1 MAEVP
6 KGPLYQ
12 GPNST
17 GGSSNNG
24 SNVDGGGVTGGGGT
38 YGNGSVGNTGLG
50 NGLDAGNGNGLQT
63 GIGNNTP
70 GFSNDAPLGGNT
82 LPPDVGIGSGGA
94 CQTYDSVQA
103 KWVTKTCPAGFFLD
117 YGDCT
122 CKQIVFDQNPS
133 PFIPGIDN
141 SSSCPRL
148 TDYGII
154 YGYYGNGSSG
164 KNDIPNTV
172 SKFLAT
178 TSGYK
183 IAQMSLV
190 LKNELSRLLS
200 ISDSQNNYSWQ
211 CIGSTIY
218 QYICAPG
225 VEVSYTLF
233 PNSAVTVAKFYIPQL
248 GGTYYATDS
257 GGLCKLITTPKTPGT
272 PPPGTPIPDV
282 PPKYDVPNTPA
293 TPDTPI
299 PRVPNAPPGTEV
311 GVGKIFTYIDN
322 SDMMYQKEKVV
333 RGIWSGN
340 IGNLTAF
347 YTCSTQYTGS
357 GRSHYI
363 IYNKPCENICSAPQF
378 DIAYGHDQGS
388 GSVDLN
394 TSKDFYSPSNAIY
407 GQYRLLC
414 LEASQSKFNIG
425 GNETDSIYVLNV
437 RQERMRDRLDE
448 GNFEINI
455 AHLSGSEYL
464 AGGGTLSSHT
474 GSNVR
479 LAGNNKILRL
489 IDDSIIAQP
498 TVTVAGDTYNLV
510 SGSIEDGVYN
520 STAPHIYGTAY
531 PSLGIVI
538 LDANKLD
545 ISASFGTVTSV
556 QTDGD
561 NAFKLFTAISGAA
574 LTTDASG
581 DYNGFK
587 ARNIEW
593 EYNNYYFVRV
603 NHSDYN
609 HTNNPTYQTGSEGDI
624 IPEMLYNPN
633 VYITTV
639 GLYNSRNELLAVGK
653 VSQPLHKTPSEEAL
667 FKVKLKVG

>member
-17 GGSSNNG
+17 GGSSGNG
-24 SNVDGGGVTGGGGT
+24 GTLDGGSS
-38 YGNGSVGNTGLG
+38 YGNGSIGNTGLG
-50 NGLDAGNGNGLQT
+50 YS
-63 GIGNNTP
+63 I
-70 GFSNDAPLGGNT
+70 DAPLGGT
-82 LPPDVGIGSGGA
+82 TTPKDVGIGTGGA
-94 CQTYDSVQA
+94 CQTYDSANA
-103 KWVTKTCPAGFFLD
+103 KWSTKICPPGYFLD
-117 YGDCT
+117 YNDCN
-122 CKQIVFDQNPS
+122 CKIITNPGT
-133 PFIPGIDN
+133 PIPPEIDN
-141 SSSCPRL
+141 SSACPKL
-148 TDYGII
+148 TDYGTI
-154 YGYYGNGSSG
+154 YGYYGNVAIIPVNYAYNGNGSAG
-164 KNDIPNTV
+164 RNELPGTV
-172 SKFLAT
+172 TQFLAT
-178 TSGYK
+178 TSNYK
-183 IAQMSLV
+183 LAQMSQT
-190 LKNELSRLLS
+190 LKNELSRRLS
-200 ISDSQNNYSWQ
+200 LNDSANNYSWQ

-233 PNSAVTVAKFYIPQL
+233 PTSAVTVAKFYIPQL

-257 GGLCKLITTPKTPGT
+257 GGLCKLITTPKSSGT
-272 PPPGTPIPDV
+272 PPDGTPNGTPNGTPIPDV
-282 PPKYDVPNTPA
+282 PPIYDVPNVPS
-293 TPDTPI
+293 TPDTPL
-299 PRVPNAPPGTEV
+299 PRVPDAPSGTGV
-311 GVGKIFTYIDN
+311 GVGKIFTLIDN

-340 IGNLTAF
+340 IRNLTTF
-347 YTCSTQYTGS
+347 FTCSSQYTGS
-357 GRSHYI
+357 GQSHYVV
-363 IYNKPCENICSAPQF
+363 YNKQCENICSAPQF
-378 DIAYGHDQGS
+378 DLAYGHDQGS
-388 GSVDLN
+388 GSIDLN

-414 LEASQSKFNIG
+414 LEASQSKFNIAG
-425 GNETDSIYVLNV
+425 SETDSIYALNV
-437 RQERMRDRLDE
+437 RHERMRDRLDE

-455 AHLSGSEYL
+455 AHLSGSEFI
-464 AGGGTLSSHT
+464 AGGGTLATHT

-479 LAGNNKILRL
+479 LSGNGKVIRL
-489 IDDSIIAQP
+489 IDDSIISQP
-498 TVTVAGDTYNLV
+498 MVTSAGDTYNLV

-520 STAPHIYGTAY
+520 PTNPHIYGTAY
-531 PSLGIVI
+531 PTLGII
-538 LDANKLD
+538 IFDANTLD
-545 ISASFGTVTSV
+545 MSASFATTTTV
-556 QTDGD
+556 QTNGD

-574 LTTDASG
+574 LTTDLSG

-609 HTNNPTYQTGSEGDI
+609 HTNNPTYQSGSEGDI

-639 GLYNSRNELLAVGK
+639 GLYNTRNELLAVGK